1 MITQILRTYLK
12 TPRIILMN
20 KFRFSDSTETEQG
33 QIKITAEDKMAN
45 FYRNSIRKI
54 NVNDKGRGKFTEHHL
69 IQLIKL
75 T

>member
-1 MITQILRTYLK
+1 MLTQILRTYLK
-12 TPRIILMN
+12 TPRVLIMN
-20 KFRFSDSTETEQG
+20 PFRFSTTTEADQTR
-33 QIKITAEDKMAN
+33 IKLTAEDKMAN